1 MVEIDLYIYIYIYI
15 FFFFYFIDA
24 CGFVWLLRKS
34 RKRNENYG
42 FDGLW
47 VVVGCRF
54 FGDGEW
60 WVVRV
65 DIRIDKERERE
76 RERERRGIERNQ

>member
-1 MVEIDLYIYIYIYI
+1 M
-15 FFFFYFIDA
+15 
-24 CGFVWLLRKS
+24 
-34 RKRNENYG
+34 
-42 FDGLW
+42 
-47 VVVGCRF
+47 VVGCRF

-76 RERERRGIERNQ
+76 REREGG